1 MESFVSIKAVSVKP
15 LVGLL
20 LCCLTP
26 WNEDPHEAKSS
37 FKKNP
42 DQGLA
47 FFFCCEGLKRA

>member
-1 MESFVSIKAVSVKP
+1 MESFVSIKAVSVEP

-37 FKKNP
+37 FKSNP
-42 DQGLA
+42 DQRLA
-47 FFFCCEGLKRA
+47 FFFFVVVKV